1 MTSTTF
7 DVKAILKADSSQFK
21 SGINQAKSA
30 LSGLK
35 SSTSKMGSVFKS
47 VLGANLVAGGI
58 SKAISAIGGG
68 IGGMVTELNASKK
81 AWDSFNGNMQILGK
95 SDSQISSARKTMQAY
110 AATTIYSASDM
121 ASTYAQLAA
130 VGVKDTGRL
139 VKGMGGLAAA
149 SENPKQAMK
158 TLSQQMTQAASKP
171 FMAWQDYKLMLEQ
184 SPAGMA
190 AVAKK
195 MGMSM
200 SEMQKA
206 IQGGTFSTE
215 DFMKA
220 VADVGNSK
228 GFQKMA
234 TNFKTVGEAVDGMK
248 EGLANKLQPAFAELT
263 KFGIKAVE
271 SISKSLDGVNFSGLA
286 GKLKSV
292 LGNINIDSIVSK
304 VGSAFSQIG
313 QFIGKFADTGV
324 FSALGGAIKSVGG
337 AFGNLATAISGGK
350 GDWTDLGTTIGNFIK
365 TLAKGVKTVG
375 DFIGKMDPARL
386 QSWGLTLA
394 SIIAGFKIWSA
405 LTGKNPIAKFLSKV
419 TGGFG
424 GAKKATTTFGTV
436 IKNTFSGLSN
446 VVKSTGTAVATAAKG
461 IGTGLA
467 TAFTALGNAIRMVP
481 PTTFLALSVAILA
494 TGVAVYIAAQGF
506 SIMADAAIRLGQ
518 AGLGAQLVFVAMI
531 AGLVGLVAVIGIF
544 GAGLTA
550 GAVGMLAFGAAA
562 IMVGIAIAI
571 IATQAEG
578 VATIIHAIADAFS
591 IVASAVASAI
601 ATILGAIA
609 PLLPG
614 IAMIITA
621 IAPIAMQF
629 VQLFQ
634 TMVQQIAPII
644 NSITNLFST
653 LGQQIANI
661 LQAAGDVI
669 TSFGNSVRTV
679 LDGLSGVFDS
689 IGTAALN
696 AGRGV
701 KLMAQGLQI
710 LTNLPLGDLA
720 GTLTVVAT
728 GLTAIANSGI
738 ATAGSGL
745 MLAGQGLM
753 MIATAGMMAQAV
765 MTTLPTAITAFTTSL
780 TTLPAQLTTAQT
792 ALITFATSAVSSL
805 AGLASAGE
813 MIMAFGAQLTT
824 IVSSTATAN
833 AGLSS
838 FNAQA
843 NMAGAALSRL
853 GSFATT
859 ASAQITALGSSI
871 SSSMSNA
878 SSAVSSSG
886 QQMTISMQSAMNQ
899 MNSNVRN
906 GMSNMTSAVRNGTS
920 NMVSA
925 FRAGG
930 QQMISTAQSLINQT
944 VNAIRNGYSSMVSA
958 GSYLTQGVATGMQ
971 SAMGSVRAAAQ
982 QIIQIANQAA
992 QAAAK
997 IHSPS
1002 RLFRDQVGYYIG
1014 AGIAVG
1020 IEKSES
1026 VVAKSMGFI
1035 QDSVNAFKINTAS
1048 LTGGMDMAQSAL
1060 SGSVSLGGNTTVSH
1074 TFDSV
1079 NGALMAKLDE
1089 LISAYHEGSSVYLD
1103 GMEIA
1108 SNVDERIGS
1117 IQARKGRRSL

>member
-1 MTSTTF
+1 MASTTF

-21 SGINQAKSA
+21 SGVNQAKSA
-30 LSGLK
+30 LGGLK
-35 SSTSKMGSVFKS
+35 SSTSKMGSVFKGA
-47 VLGANLVAGGI
+47 LGANLVAGGI

-95 SDSQISSARKTMQAY
+95 SDSQISRAKKSMQGY

-130 VGVKDTGRL
+130 VGVKNTGRL
-139 VKGMGGLAAA
+139 VKGMGGLAASA
-149 SENPKQAMK
+149 ENPKQAMK
-158 TLSQQMTQAASKP
+158 TLSQQMTQMASKP
-171 FMAWQDYKLMLEQ
+171 TVAWQDYKLMLEQ

-200 SEMQKA
+200 SEMQTA
-206 IQGGTFSTE
+206 IQDGTLSTE

-263 KFGIKAVE
+263 AFGIKAIG
-271 SISKSLDGVNFSGLA
+271 SISNALNKINFNGLA
-286 GKLKSV
+286 GKLKSI

-304 VGSAFSQIG
+304 IGSAFSQIG
-313 QFIGKFADTGV
+313 QFIGNFANTGV
-324 FSALGGAIKSVGG
+324 FSALGGAIKSVAG

-350 GDWTDLGTTIGNFIK
+350 GDWTDLGTTIGNFVKGI
-365 TLAKGVKTVG
+365 AKGAKAVG
-375 DFIGKMDPARL
+375 DFIGKMDPEKL
-386 QSWGLTLA
+386 QEAILA
-394 SIIAGFKIWSA
+394 ITALAASFKIFNFLNGENPVSKFISA
-405 LTGKNPIAKFLSKV
+405 I
-419 TGGFG
+419 TGGLL
-424 GAKKATTTFGTV
+424 GAKKQTTSFGTI
-436 IKNTFSGLSN
+436 IKNTFSGIATVL
-446 VVKSTGTAVATAAKG
+446 KAGGTAFATAIKG
-461 IGTGLA
+461 IGA
-467 TAFTALGNAIRMVP
+467 AFKM
-481 PTTFLALSVAILA
+481 LSVGQILSLA
-494 TGVAVYIAAQGF
+494 VVIVAVGIAVYIAAQGF
-506 SIMADAAIRLGQ
+506 SVMADAAVRLGQ

-531 AGLVGLVAVIGIF
+531 AGLVGLVAVIGVF

-550 GAVGMLAFGAAA
+550 GAIGMLAFGAAA

-571 IATQAEG
+571 VATQASG
-578 VATIIHAIADAFS
+578 VATIINAIATAFATVAGA
-591 IVASAVASAI
+591 IASAVT
-601 ATILGAIA
+601 TILGAIA

-621 IAPIAMQF
+621 LAPIAIQF

-634 TMVQQIAPII
+634 TMAQQIAPII
-644 NSITNLFST
+644 TSIGTLFQSFGQMIQSILTGAST
-653 LGQQIANI
+653 
-661 LQAAGDVI
+661 VI
-669 TSFGNSVRTV
+669 TSFGNTVSSILNSVANIFTSM
-679 LDGLSGVFDS
+679 GN
-689 IGTAALN
+689 AAKN
-696 AGRGV
+696 AGMGV
-701 KLMAQGLQI
+701 KLMAQGISALVA
-710 LTNLPLGDLA
+710 LPMGDLA
-720 GTLTVVAT
+720 GTLTTVAA

-780 TTLPAQLTTAQT
+780 TTLPTQLTAAQT
-792 ALITFATSAVSSL
+792 ALMTFATSAVSSL
-805 AGLASAGE
+805 AGLASAGA

-824 IVSSTATAN
+824 IVASTATAN

-843 NMAGAALSRL
+843 NSAGSALSQL

-859 ASAQITALGSSI
+859 ASAQITTLGATI
-871 SSSMSNA
+871 TSSMAMA
-878 SSAVSSSG
+878 STTVTSAG
-886 QQMTISMQSAMNQ
+886 QRMSVSMQSAMNQ
-899 MNSNVRN
+899 MVSNVRN
-906 GMSNMTSAVRNGTS
+906 GMSNMTNAVRSGMS
-920 NMVSA
+920 NMVTT

-930 QQMISTAQSLINQT
+930 QQMISAAQSMVNQT
-944 VNAIRNGYSSMVSA
+944 ANAIRSGYGAMVSA
-958 GSYLTQGVATGMQ
+958 GAYLTQGVASGMR
-971 SAMGSVRAAAQ
+971 SAMGSVQAAAQ
-982 QIIQIANQAA
+982 QIISIANQAA

-1020 IEKSES
+1020 IEKSEPL
-1026 VVAKSMGFI
+1026 VAKSMGFI
-1035 QDSVNAFKINTAS
+1035 QDSVNAFKIDTAS
-1048 LTGGMDMAQSAL
+1048 LSGGMDMVQSAL
-1060 SGSVSLGGNTTVSH
+1060 SGSVSLGGNTAVSH

-1079 NGALMAKLDE
+1079 NGALSAKLDE
-1089 LISAYHEGSSVYLD
+1089 LVSAYREGSPVYLD
-1103 GMEIA
+1103 GMSIA
-1108 SNVDERIGS
+1108 TNVDTHMGS

>member
-1 MTSTTF
+1 MASTTF

-58 SKAISAIGGG
+58 SKAISSIGSG

-95 SDSQISSARKTMQAY
+95 SDSEISDARKAMQAY

-206 IQGGTFSTE
+206 IQGGTLSTE

-220 VADVGNSK
+220 VADVDNSK

-248 EGLANKLQPAFAELT
+248 EGLANRLQPAFAELT

-271 SISKSLDGVNFSGLA
+271 SISKSLNGVNFSGLA

-324 FSALGGAIKSVGG
+324 FSALGGAIKSVVG
-337 AFGNLATAISGGK
+337 AFGNLATAINGGK
-350 GDWTDLGTTIGNFIK
+350 GDWTDLGTTIGNFVK
-365 TLAKGVKTVG
+365 MLANGAKAVG
-375 DFIGKMDPARL
+375 NFIGKMDPARL

-394 SIIAGFKIWSA
+394 SIIGGFKIWSA
-405 LTGKNPIAKFLSKV
+405 LTGKNPIASFLSKI
-419 TGGFG
+419 TGGLL
-424 GAKKATTTFGTV
+424 GAKKQTTSFGTI
-436 IKNTFSGLSN
+436 IKNTFSGIATVL
-446 VVKSTGTAVATAAKG
+446 KAGGTAFATAIKG
-461 IGTGLA
+461 VGA
-467 TAFTALGNAIRMVP
+467 AFKM
-481 PTTFLALSVAILA
+481 LSVGQILSLAVVIAAI
-494 TGVAVYIAAQGF
+494 GVAVYITAQGF
-506 SIMADAAIRLGQ
+506 SVMADAAVRLGQ
-518 AGLGAQLVFVAMI
+518 AGLGAQLVFVAMV
-531 AGLVGLVAVIGIF
+531 AGLVGLVAVIGVF
-544 GAGLTA
+544 GAGLSA

-571 IATQAEG
+571 IATQADG

-591 IVASAVASAI
+591 IVAGAVASAV

-614 IAMIITA
+614 IAIIITA

-644 NSITNLFST
+644 TSIGTLFQSFGQMIQSILAGAST
-653 LGQQIANI
+653 
-661 LQAAGDVI
+661 VI
-669 TSFGNSVRTV
+669 TSFGNTVSSILNSVANIFTSM
-679 LDGLSGVFDS
+679 GN
-689 IGTAALN
+689 AAKN
-696 AGRGV
+696 AGMGV
-701 KLMAQGLQI
+701 KLMAQGISALVA
-710 LTNLPLGDLA
+710 LPMGDLA

-780 TTLPAQLTTAQT
+780 TTLPTQLTTAQT
-792 ALITFATSAVSSL
+792 ALTTFATSAVASL
-805 AGLASAGE
+805 AGLATAGA

-843 NMAGAALSRL
+843 NMAGTALSTL

-878 SSAVSSSG
+878 SSAVLSSG

-930 QQMISTAQSLINQT
+930 QQMISTAQSMINQT
-944 VNAIRNGYSSMVSA
+944 VNTIRSGYGAMVSA
-958 GSYLTQGVATGMQ
+958 GAYLTQGVATGMQ

-992 QAAAK
+992 QAAAQ

-1035 QDSVNAFKINTAS
+1035 QDSVNAFKINTSS

-1079 NGALMAKLDE
+1079 NGALMNKLDE

>member
-1 MTSTTF
+1 MASTTF

-58 SKAISAIGGG
+58 SKALSSIGSG

-95 SDSQISSARKTMQAY
+95 SDSEISDARKAMQAY

-158 TLSQQMTQAASKP
+158 TLSQQMTQMASKP
-171 FMAWQDYKLMLEQ
+171 TVAWQDYKLMLEQ

-206 IQGGTFSTE
+206 IQGGTLSTE

-271 SISKSLDGVNFSGLA
+271 SISKSLNGINFSGLA
-286 GKLKSV
+286 GKLKSI
-292 LGNINIDSIVSK
+292 LGGINIDSIVSK

-337 AFGNLATAISGGK
+337 AFGNLATAISGGE
-350 GDWTDLGTTIGNFIK
+350 GDWTDLGTTIGNFVK
-365 TLAKGVKTVG
+365 MLANGAKAVG

-394 SIIAGFKIWSA
+394 SIIGGFKIWSA
-405 LTGKNPIAKFLSKV
+405 LTGKNPIASFLSKI
-419 TGGFG
+419 TGGLL
-424 GAKKATTTFGTV
+424 GAKKQTTSFGTI
-436 IKNTFSGLSN
+436 IKNTFSGIATVL
-446 VVKSTGTAVATAAKG
+446 KAGGTAFATAIKG
-461 IGTGLA
+461 IGA
-467 TAFTALGNAIRMVP
+467 AFKM
-481 PTTFLALSVAILA
+481 LSVGQILSLAVVIAAI
-494 TGVAVYIAAQGF
+494 GVAVYIAAQGF
-506 SIMADAAIRLGQ
+506 SVMADAAVRLGQ

-531 AGLVGLVAVIGIF
+531 AGLVGLVAVIGVF

-571 IATQAEG
+571 IATQADG

-591 IVASAVASAI
+591 IVAGAVASAV

-653 LGQQIANI
+653 LGQQISSI
-661 LQAAGDVI
+661 LQSAGDVI

-710 LTNLPLGDLA
+710 LTNLPLGDLT

-728 GLTAIANSGI
+728 GLSGI
-738 ATAGSGL
+738 ASSGIAEAGPG
-745 MLAGQGLM
+745 MMVAGQALS
-753 MIATAGMMAQAV
+753 MIATSAMMAQSALSA
-765 MTTLPTAITAFTTSL
+765 LPSVITVFTTSL
-780 TTLPAQLTTAQT
+780 TTLPTQLTTAQT
-792 ALITFATSAVSSL
+792 ALTTFATSAVASL
-805 AGLASAGE
+805 AGLATAGA
-813 MIMAFGAQLTT
+813 MIMAFGTQLTT

-843 NMAGAALSRL
+843 NAAGSALSRL

-878 SSAVSSSG
+878 SSAVLSSG

-930 QQMISTAQSLINQT
+930 QQMISTAQSMINQT
-944 VNAIRNGYSSMVSA
+944 VNTIRSGYGAMVSA
-958 GSYLTQGVATGMQ
+958 GAYLTHGVATGMQ

-992 QAAAK
+992 QAAAQ

-1020 IEKSES
+1020 IEKSKS

-1035 QDSVNAFKINTAS
+1035 QDSVNAFKINTSS

-1089 LISAYHEGSSVYLD
+1089 LINAYHDGSSVYLD

>member
-1 MTSTTF
+1 MASTTF

-58 SKAISAIGGG
+58 SKTISSIGSG

-95 SDSQISSARKTMQAY
+95 SDSEISDARKAMQAY

-158 TLSQQMTQAASKP
+158 TLSQQMTQMASKP
-171 FMAWQDYKLMLEQ
+171 TVAWQDYKLMLEQ

-206 IQGGTFSTE
+206 IQNGTLSTE

-248 EGLANKLQPAFAELT
+248 EGLSNKLQPAFAELT

-324 FSALGGAIKSVGG
+324 FSALGGAIKSVVG

-350 GDWTDLGTTIGNFIK
+350 GDWTDLGTTIGNFVK
-365 TLAKGVKTVG
+365 MLANGAKAVG

-394 SIIAGFKIWSA
+394 SIIGGFKIWSA
-405 LTGKNPIAKFLSKV
+405 LTGKNPIASFLSKI
-419 TGGFG
+419 TGGLL
-424 GAKKATTTFGTV
+424 GAKKQTTSFGTI
-436 IKNTFSGLSN
+436 IKNTFSGIATVL
-446 VVKSTGTAVATAAKG
+446 KAGGTAFATAIKG
-461 IGTGLA
+461 VGA
-467 TAFTALGNAIRMVP
+467 AFKM
-481 PTTFLALSVAILA
+481 LSVGQILSLAVVIAAI
-494 TGVAVYIAAQGF
+494 GVAVYIAAQGF
-506 SIMADAAIRLGQ
+506 SVMADAAVRLGQ

-531 AGLVGLVAVIGIF
+531 AGLVGLVAVIGVF

-591 IVASAVASAI
+591 IVAGAVASAI

-621 IAPIAMQF
+621 VAPIAIQF
-629 VQLFQ
+629 VQFFQ
-634 TMVQQIAPII
+634 TMAQQIAPII
-644 NSITNLFST
+644 TSIGTLFQSFGQMIQSILAGAST
-653 LGQQIANI
+653 
-661 LQAAGDVI
+661 VI
-669 TSFGNSVRTV
+669 TSFGNTV
-679 LDGLSGVFDS
+679 SSILNGVANIFTS
-689 IGTAALN
+689 MGNAAKN
-696 AGRGV
+696 AGMGV
-701 KLMAQGLQI
+701 KLMAQGISALVA
-710 LTNLPLGDLA
+710 LPMGDLA

-792 ALITFATSAVSSL
+792 ALTTFATSAVSSL
-805 AGLASAGE
+805 AGLASAGA

-843 NMAGAALSRL
+843 NAAGSALSRL

-878 SSAVSSSG
+878 SSAVLSSG

-930 QQMISTAQSLINQT
+930 QQMISTAQSMINQT
-944 VNAIRNGYSSMVSA
+944 VNTIRSGYGAMVSA
-958 GSYLTQGVATGMQ
+958 GAYLTQGVATGMQ

-992 QAAAK
+992 QAAAQ

-1020 IEKSES
+1020 IEKSEP

-1035 QDSVNAFKINTAS
+1035 QDSVNAFKINTSS

-1103 GMEIA
+1103 GMEITK
-1108 SNVDERIGS
+1108 NVDAMMGTLN
-1117 IQARKGRRSL
+1117 ARKGRRSF

>member
-1 MTSTTF
+1 MASTTF
-7 DVKAILKADSSQFK
+7 DVKAVLKADSSQFK

-35 SSTSKMGSVFKS
+35 SSTSKMGSVFKG

-58 SKAISAIGGG
+58 TKAISAIGGG

-95 SDSQISSARKTMQAY
+95 SDSQISDARKAMQAY

-206 IQGGTFSTE
+206 IQNGTLSTE

-271 SISKSLDGVNFSGLA
+271 SISKSLNGINFSGLA
-286 GKLKSV
+286 GKIKSI
-292 LGNINIDSIVSK
+292 LGGINIDSIVSK

-324 FSALGGAIKSVGG
+324 FSALGGAIKSVAG

-350 GDWTDLGTTIGNFIK
+350 GDWTDLGTTIGNFVK
-365 TLAKGVKTVG
+365 MLANGAKAVG
-375 DFIGKMDPARL
+375 NFIGKMDPARL

-394 SIIAGFKIWSA
+394 SIIGGFKIWSA
-405 LTGKNPIAKFLSKV
+405 LTGKNPIAKFLSKI
-419 TGGFG
+419 TGGLG
-424 GAKKATTTFGTV
+424 GAKKATTTFGTI
-436 IKNTFSGLSN
+436 IKNTFSGIATVL
-446 VVKSTGTAVATAAKG
+446 KAGGTAFATAIKG
-461 IGTGLA
+461 VGA
-467 TAFTALGNAIRMVP
+467 AFKM
-481 PTTFLALSVAILA
+481 LSVGQILSLAVVIAAI
-494 TGVAVYIAAQGF
+494 GVAVYITAQGF
-506 SIMADAAIRLGQ
+506 SVMADAAVRLGQ

-591 IVASAVASAI
+591 IVAGAVASAI

-634 TMVQQIAPII
+634 TMAQQIAPII
-644 NSITNLFST
+644 TSIGTLFQSFGQMIQSILAGAST
-653 LGQQIANI
+653 
-661 LQAAGDVI
+661 VI
-669 TSFGNSVRTV
+669 TSFGNTVSSILNSVANI
-679 LDGLSGVFDS
+679 F
-689 IGTAALN
+689 TAMGNAAKN
-696 AGRGV
+696 AGMGV
-701 KLMAQGLQI
+701 KLMAQGISALVA
-710 LTNLPLGDLA
+710 LPMGDLA
-720 GTLTVVAT
+720 GTLATVAT

-780 TTLPAQLTTAQT
+780 TTLPTQLTTAQT
-792 ALITFATSAVSSL
+792 ALTTFATSAVASL
-805 AGLASAGE
+805 AGLATAGA

-843 NMAGAALSRL
+843 NAAGSALSRL

-878 SSAVSSSG
+878 SSAVLSTG

-930 QQMISTAQSLINQT
+930 QQMISTAQSIINQT

-958 GSYLTQGVATGMQ
+958 GAYLTQGVATGMQ

-992 QAAAK
+992 QAAAQ

-1020 IEKSES
+1020 IEKSEP

-1089 LISAYHEGSSVYLD
+1089 LISAYHDGSNVYMD
-1103 GMEIA
+1103 GMEITK
-1108 SNVDERIGS
+1108 NVDAMLGTLN
-1117 IQARKGRRSL
+1117 ARKGRRSF

>member
-1 MTSTTF
+1 MASTTF

-21 SGINQAKSA
+21 SGVNQAKSA

-35 SSTSKMGSVFKS
+35 SSTSKMGSVFKGA
-47 VLGANLVAGGI
+47 LGANLVAGGI

-95 SDSQISSARKTMQAY
+95 SDSQISRAKKSMQGY

-139 VKGMGGLAAA
+139 VKGMGGLAASA
-149 SENPKQAMK
+149 ENPKQAMK
-158 TLSQQMTQAASKP
+158 TLSQQMTQMASKP
-171 FMAWQDYKLMLEQ
+171 TVAWQDYKLMLEQ

-200 SEMQKA
+200 SEMQTA
-206 IQGGTFSTE
+206 IQDGTLSTK

-263 KFGIKAVE
+263 AFGIKAVN
-271 SISKSLDGVNFSGLA
+271 SISKSLGNINFDGLA
-286 GKLKSV
+286 GKLKNI
-292 LGNINIDSIVSK
+292 LGGINIDSIVSK
-304 VGSAFSQIG
+304 IGSAFSQIG
-313 QFIGKFADTGV
+313 QFIGKFANTGV
-324 FSALGGAIKSVGG
+324 FSALGGAIKSVAG
-337 AFGNLATAISGGK
+337 AIRHVMSAFSGGK
-350 GDWTDLGTTIGNFIK
+350 GDWTDFGTTVGNVAKKVAQGAKAIGDFVSKLDPGAIQAAAGAVGLLFAAFKIAKLVQAAKSITSVFTSSKDGASTAGAVIKSVFSGIANVLKTLGTAI
-365 TLAKGVKTVG
+365 
-375 DFIGKMDPARL
+375 
-386 QSWGLTLA
+386 
-394 SIIAGFKIWSA
+394 
-405 LTGKNPIAKFLSKV
+405 
-419 TGGFG
+419 
-424 GAKKATTTFGTV
+424 
-436 IKNTFSGLSN
+436 
-446 VVKSTGTAVATAAKG
+446 ATAAKG

-467 TAFTALGNAIRMVP
+467 TAFQGLGRAISMVP
-481 PTTFLALSVAILA
+481 PTTFLALAVAILA

-518 AGLGAQLVFVAMI
+518 AGLGAQIMFGLMI
-531 AGLVGLVAVIGIF
+531 AGIVALVAVVGIF
-544 GAGLTA
+544 GAGLSA
-550 GAVGMLAFGAAA
+550 GAIGMLAFGAAA

-591 IVASAVASAI
+591 VVAGAVAAAI

-621 IAPIAMQF
+621 IAPIVIQF
-629 VQLFQ
+629 IQLFRDI
-634 TMVQQIAPII
+634 VPQISPII
-644 NSITNLFST
+644 DSVSNLFQT

-696 AGRGV
+696 AGKGV

-710 LTNLPLGDLA
+710 LTNLPLGDLT
-720 GTLTVVAT
+720 GTLTVVAA
-728 GLTAIANSGI
+728 GLSGI
-738 ATAGSGL
+738 AGSGIAEAGPGL
-745 MLAGQGLM
+745 MIAGQGLT
-753 MIATAGMMAQAV
+753 MIATGAMMAQGALTALPAV
-765 MTTLPTAITAFTTSL
+765 ITAFTTSL
-780 TTLPAQLTTAQT
+780 TTLPTQLATAQT
-792 ALITFATSAVSSL
+792 ALMTFATSAVSSL
-805 AGLASAGE
+805 AGLASAGA

-824 IVSSTATAN
+824 IVASTATAN

-843 NMAGAALSRL
+843 NSAGSALSQL

-859 ASAQITALGSSI
+859 ASAQITTLGATI
-871 SSSMSNA
+871 TSSMAMA
-878 SSAVSSSG
+878 SATVTSAG
-886 QQMTISMQSAMNQ
+886 QRMSVSMQSAMNQ
-899 MNSNVRN
+899 MVSNVRN
-906 GMSNMTSAVRNGTS
+906 GMSNMTNAVRSGMS
-920 NMVSA
+920 NMVAA

-930 QQMISTAQSLINQT
+930 QQMISAAQSMVNQT
-944 VNAIRNGYSSMVSA
+944 ANTIRSGYGAMVSA
-958 GSYLTQGVATGMQ
+958 GAYLTQGVASGMR
-971 SAMGSVRAAAQ
+971 SAMGSVQAAAQ
-982 QIIQIANQAA
+982 QIISIANQAA
-992 QAAAK
+992 QAAAQ

-1026 VVAKSMGFI
+1026 LVAKSMGFI
-1035 QDSVNAFKINTAS
+1035 QDSVNAFKIDTAS
-1048 LTGGMDMAQSAL
+1048 LSGSMDMAQSAL
-1060 SGSVSLGGNTTVSH
+1060 SGSVSLGGNTTVGH

-1079 NGALMAKLDE
+1079 NVALSAKLDE
-1089 LISAYHEGSSVYLD
+1089 LVSAYREGSPVYLD
-1103 GMEIA
+1103 GMSIA
-1108 SNVDERIGS
+1108 TNVDTHMGS
-1117 IQARKGRRSL
+1117 IQARKGRRSF

>member
-1 MTSTTF
+1 MASTTF
-7 DVKAILKADSSQFK
+7 DVKAVLKADSSQFK

-58 SKAISAIGGG
+58 SKAISSIGSG

-95 SDSQISSARKTMQAY
+95 SDSEISDARKAMQAY

-206 IQGGTFSTE
+206 IQNGTLSTE

-271 SISKSLDGVNFSGLA
+271 SISKSLNGVNFSGLA

-324 FSALGGAIKSVGG
+324 FSALGDAIKSVVG

-350 GDWTDLGTTIGNFIK
+350 GDWTDLGTTIGNFVK
-365 TLAKGVKTVG
+365 MLANGAKAVG
-375 DFIGKMDPARL
+375 NFIGKMDPARL

-394 SIIAGFKIWSA
+394 SIIGGFKIWSA
-405 LTGKNPIAKFLSKV
+405 LTGKNPIAKFLSKI
-419 TGGFG
+419 TGGLG
-424 GAKKATTTFGTV
+424 GAKKATTTFGTI
-436 IKNTFSGLSN
+436 IKNTFSGIATVL
-446 VVKSTGTAVATAAKG
+446 KAGGTAFATAIKG
-461 IGTGLA
+461 VGA
-467 TAFTALGNAIRMVP
+467 AFKM
-481 PTTFLALSVAILA
+481 LSVGQILSLAVVIAAI
-494 TGVAVYIAAQGF
+494 GVAVYITAQGF
-506 SIMADAAIRLGQ
+506 SVMADAAVRLGQ

-562 IMVGIAIAI
+562 IMVSIAIAI

-591 IVASAVASAI
+591 IVAGAVASAI

-634 TMVQQIAPII
+634 TMAQQIAPII
-644 NSITNLFST
+644 TSIGTLFQSFGQMIQSILAGAST
-653 LGQQIANI
+653 
-661 LQAAGDVI
+661 VI
-669 TSFGNSVRTV
+669 TSFGNTVSSILNSVANI
-679 LDGLSGVFDS
+679 F
-689 IGTAALN
+689 TAMGNAAKN
-696 AGRGV
+696 AGMGV
-701 KLMAQGLQI
+701 KLMAQGISALVA
-710 LTNLPLGDLA
+710 LPMGDLA
-720 GTLTVVAT
+720 GTLATVAT

-780 TTLPAQLTTAQT
+780 TTLPTQLTTAQT
-792 ALITFATSAVSSL
+792 ALTTFATSAVASL
-805 AGLASAGE
+805 AGLATAGA

-843 NMAGAALSRL
+843 NAAGSALSRL

-878 SSAVSSSG
+878 SSAVLSTG

-930 QQMISTAQSLINQT
+930 QQMISTAQSIINQT

-958 GSYLTQGVATGMQ
+958 GAYLTQGVATGMQ

-992 QAAAK
+992 QAAAQ

-1020 IEKSES
+1020 IEKSEP

-1089 LISAYHEGSSVYLD
+1089 LISAYHDGSNVYMD
-1103 GMEIA
+1103 GMEITK
-1108 SNVDERIGS
+1108 NVDAMLGTLN
-1117 IQARKGRRSL
+1117 ARKGRRSF

>member
-7 DVKAILKADSSQFK
+7 DVKAVLKADSSQFK
-21 SGINQAKSA
+21 SGVNQAKSA

-35 SSTSKMGSVFKS
+35 SSTSKMGSVFKG

-58 SKAISAIGGG
+58 TKAISAIGGG

-95 SDSQISSARKTMQAY
+95 SDSQISSARKSMQAY

-206 IQGGTFSTE
+206 IQGGTLSTE

-248 EGLANKLQPAFAELT
+248 EGLANRLQPAFAELT

-271 SISKSLDGVNFSGLA
+271 SISKSLNGVNFSGLA

-313 QFIGKFADTGV
+313 QFIGKFSDTGV

-365 TLAKGVKTVG
+365 TLAKGVKAVG
-375 DFIGKMDPARL
+375 DFIGKMDPSRL

-394 SIIAGFKIWSA
+394 SIIAGFKIWRA
-405 LTGKNPIAKFLSKV
+405 LTGKNPIASFLSKI
-419 TGGFG
+419 TGGLL
-424 GAKKATTTFGTV
+424 GAKKQTTSFGTI
-436 IKNTFSGLSN
+436 IKNTFSGIATVL
-446 VVKSTGTAVATAAKG
+446 KAGGTAFATAIKG
-461 IGTGLA
+461 VGA
-467 TAFTALGNAIRMVP
+467 AFKM
-481 PTTFLALSVAILA
+481 LSVGQILSLAVVIAAI
-494 TGVAVYIAAQGF
+494 GVAVYITAQGF
-506 SIMADAAIRLGQ
+506 SVMADAAVRLGQ

-562 IMVGIAIAI
+562 IMVSIAIAI

-591 IVASAVASAI
+591 IVAGAVASAI

-634 TMVQQIAPII
+634 TMAQQIAPII
-644 NSITNLFST
+644 TSIGTLFQSFGQMIQSILAGAST
-653 LGQQIANI
+653 
-661 LQAAGDVI
+661 VI
-669 TSFGNSVRTV
+669 TSFGNTVSSILNSVANIFTSM
-679 LDGLSGVFDS
+679 GN
-689 IGTAALN
+689 AAKN
-696 AGRGV
+696 AGMGV
-701 KLMAQGLQI
+701 KLMAQGISALVA
-710 LTNLPLGDLA
+710 LPMGDLA

-792 ALITFATSAVSSL
+792 ALTTFATSAVASL
-805 AGLASAGE
+805 AGLATAGA

-843 NMAGAALSRL
+843 NAAGSALSRL

-878 SSAVSSSG
+878 SSAVLSSG

-930 QQMISTAQSLINQT
+930 QQMISTAQSIINQT

-958 GSYLTQGVATGMQ
+958 GAYLTQGVATGMQ

-992 QAAAK
+992 QAAAQ

-1035 QDSVNAFKINTAS
+1035 QDSVNAFKINTSS
-1048 LTGGMDMAQSAL
+1048 LIGGMNMAQSTL

>member
-1 MTSTTF
+1 MASTTF
-7 DVKAILKADSSQFK
+7 DVKAVLKADSSQFK

-35 SSTSKMGSVFKS
+35 SSTSKMGSVFKG

-58 SKAISAIGGG
+58 SKAISSIGSG

-95 SDSQISSARKTMQAY
+95 SDSEISDARKAMQAY

-206 IQGGTFSTE
+206 IQGGTLSTE
-215 DFMKA
+215 EFMKA

-271 SISKSLDGVNFSGLA
+271 SISKSLNGINFSGLA
-286 GKLKSV
+286 GKLKSI
-292 LGNINIDSIVSK
+292 LGGINIDSIVSK

-350 GDWTDLGTTIGNFIK
+350 GDWTDLGTTIGNFVK
-365 TLAKGVKTVG
+365 TLANGVKAVG

-394 SIIAGFKIWSA
+394 SIIGGFKIWSA
-405 LTGKNPIAKFLSKV
+405 LTGKNPIASFLSKI
-419 TGGFG
+419 TGGLL
-424 GAKKATTTFGTV
+424 GAKKQTTSFGTI
-436 IKNTFSGLSN
+436 IKNTFSGIATVL
-446 VVKSTGTAVATAAKG
+446 KAGGTAFATAIKG
-461 IGTGLA
+461 VGA
-467 TAFTALGNAIRMVP
+467 AFKM
-481 PTTFLALSVAILA
+481 LSVGQILSLAVVIAAI
-494 TGVAVYIAAQGF
+494 GVAVYITAQGF
-506 SIMADAAIRLGQ
+506 SVMADAAVRLGQ
-518 AGLGAQLVFVAMI
+518 AGLGAQLVFVAMV
-531 AGLVGLVAVIGIF
+531 AGLVGLVAVIGVF
-544 GAGLTA
+544 GAGLSA

-591 IVASAVASAI
+591 IVAGAVASAI

-644 NSITNLFST
+644 TSIGTLFQSFGQMIQSILAGAST
-653 LGQQIANI
+653 
-661 LQAAGDVI
+661 VI
-669 TSFGNSVRTV
+669 TSFGNTVSSILNSVANIFTSM
-679 LDGLSGVFDS
+679 GN
-689 IGTAALN
+689 AAKN
-696 AGRGV
+696 AGMGV
-701 KLMAQGLQI
+701 KLMAQGISALVA
-710 LTNLPLGDLA
+710 LPMGDLA

-780 TTLPAQLTTAQT
+780 TTLPTQLTTAQT
-792 ALITFATSAVSSL
+792 ALTTFATSAVASL
-805 AGLASAGE
+805 AGLATAGA

-843 NMAGAALSRL
+843 NMAGTALSTL

-878 SSAVSSSG
+878 SSAVLSSG

-930 QQMISTAQSLINQT
+930 QQMISTAQSMINQT
-944 VNAIRNGYSSMVSA
+944 VNTIRSGYGAMVSA
-958 GSYLTQGVATGMQ
+958 GAYLTQGVATGMQ

-992 QAAAK
+992 QAAAQ

-1035 QDSVNAFKINTAS
+1035 QDSVNAFKINTSS

-1089 LISAYHEGSSVYLD
+1089 LINAYHDGSSVYLD

>member
-1 MTSTTF
+1 MASTTF

-58 SKAISAIGGG
+58 SKAISSIGSG

-95 SDSQISSARKTMQAY
+95 SDSEISDARKAMQAY

-206 IQGGTFSTE
+206 IQGGTLSTE

-263 KFGIKAVE
+263 AFGIKAIG
-271 SISKSLDGVNFSGLA
+271 SISNALNKINFDGLA
-286 GKLKSV
+286 GKLKGI

-304 VGSAFSQIG
+304 IGSAFSQIG
-313 QFIGKFADTGV
+313 QFIGKFANTGV
-324 FSALGGAIKSVGG
+324 FSALSGAIKSVAG

-350 GDWTDLGTTIGNFIK
+350 GDWTDLGTTIGNFVK
-365 TLAKGVKTVG
+365 MLSNGAKAVG

-394 SIIAGFKIWSA
+394 SIIGGFKIWSA
-405 LTGKNPIAKFLSKV
+405 LTGKNPIASFLSKI
-419 TGGFG
+419 TGGLL
-424 GAKKATTTFGTV
+424 GAKKQTTSFGTI
-436 IKNTFSGLSN
+436 IKNTFSGIATVL
-446 VVKSTGTAVATAAKG
+446 KAGGTAFATAIKG
-461 IGTGLA
+461 VGA
-467 TAFTALGNAIRMVP
+467 AFKM
-481 PTTFLALSVAILA
+481 LSVGQILSLAVVIAAI
-494 TGVAVYIAAQGF
+494 GVAVYIAAQGF
-506 SIMADAAIRLGQ
+506 SVMADAAIRLGQ

-571 IATQAEG
+571 IATQADG
-578 VATIIHAIADAFS
+578 VATIINAIATAFATVAGA
-591 IVASAVASAI
+591 IASAVT
-601 ATILGAIA
+601 TILGAIA

-644 NSITNLFST
+644 TSIGTLFQSFGQMIQSILTGAST
-653 LGQQIANI
+653 
-661 LQAAGDVI
+661 VI
-669 TSFGNSVRTV
+669 TSFGNTVSSILNSVANIFTSM
-679 LDGLSGVFDS
+679 GN
-689 IGTAALN
+689 AAKN
-696 AGRGV
+696 AGMGV
-701 KLMAQGLQI
+701 KLMAQGISALVA
-710 LTNLPLGDLA
+710 LPMVDLA
-720 GTLTVVAT
+720 GTLATVAT

-780 TTLPAQLTTAQT
+780 TTLPTQLTTAQT

-805 AGLASAGE
+805 AGLASAGA

-930 QQMISTAQSLINQT
+930 QQMISTAQSMINQT
-944 VNAIRNGYSSMVSA
+944 VNTIRSGYGAMVSVGA
-958 GSYLTQGVATGMQ
+958 YLTQGVAAGMR
-971 SAMGSVRAAAQ
+971 SAMGSVQAAAQ

-992 QAAAK
+992 QAAAQ

-1035 QDSVNAFKINTAS
+1035 QDSVNAFKINTSS

-1060 SGSVSLGGNTTVSH
+1060 SSSVSLGGNTTVSH

-1079 NGALMAKLDE
+1079 NGALMNKLDE

>member
-1 MTSTTF
+1 MASTTF
-7 DVKAILKADSSQFK
+7 DVKAVLKADSSQFK

-35 SSTSKMGSVFKS
+35 SSTSKMGSVFKG

-58 SKAISAIGGG
+58 TKAISAIGGG

-95 SDSQISSARKTMQAY
+95 SDSQISDARKAMQAY

-206 IQGGTFSTE
+206 IQNGTLSTE

-271 SISKSLDGVNFSGLA
+271 SISKSLNGINFSGLA
-286 GKLKSV
+286 GKIKSI
-292 LGNINIDSIVSK
+292 LGGINIDSIVSK

-324 FSALGGAIKSVGG
+324 FSALGGAIKSVAG

-350 GDWTDLGTTIGNFIK
+350 GDWTDLGTTIGNFVK
-365 TLAKGVKTVG
+365 MLANGAKAVG
-375 DFIGKMDPARL
+375 NFIGKMDPARL

-394 SIIAGFKIWSA
+394 SIIGGFKIWSA
-405 LTGKNPIAKFLSKV
+405 LTGKNPIAKFLSKI
-419 TGGFG
+419 TGGLG
-424 GAKKATTTFGTV
+424 GAKKATTTFGTI
-436 IKNTFSGLSN
+436 IKNTFSGIATVL
-446 VVKSTGTAVATAAKG
+446 KAGGTAFATAIKG
-461 IGTGLA
+461 VGA
-467 TAFTALGNAIRMVP
+467 AFKM
-481 PTTFLALSVAILA
+481 LSVGQILSLAVVIAAI
-494 TGVAVYIAAQGF
+494 GVAVYITAQGF
-506 SIMADAAIRLGQ
+506 SVMADAAVRLGQ

-562 IMVGIAIAI
+562 IMVSIAIAI

-591 IVASAVASAI
+591 IVAGAVASAI

-634 TMVQQIAPII
+634 TMAQQIAPII
-644 NSITNLFST
+644 TSIGTLFQSFGQMIQSILAGAST
-653 LGQQIANI
+653 
-661 LQAAGDVI
+661 VI
-669 TSFGNSVRTV
+669 TSFGNTVSSILNSVANIFTSM
-679 LDGLSGVFDS
+679 GN
-689 IGTAALN
+689 AAKN
-696 AGRGV
+696 AGMGV
-701 KLMAQGLQI
+701 KLMAQGISALVA
-710 LTNLPLGDLA
+710 LPMGDLA
-720 GTLTVVAT
+720 GTLATVAT

-780 TTLPAQLTTAQT
+780 TTLPTQLTTAQT
-792 ALITFATSAVSSL
+792 ALTTFATSSVASL
-805 AGLASAGE
+805 AGLATAGA

-843 NMAGAALSRL
+843 NAAGSALSRL

-878 SSAVSSSG
+878 SSAVLSTG

-930 QQMISTAQSLINQT
+930 QQMISTAQSIINQT

-958 GSYLTQGVATGMQ
+958 GAYLTQGVATGMQ

-992 QAAAK
+992 QAAAQ

-1020 IEKSES
+1020 IEKSEP

-1089 LISAYHEGSSVYLD
+1089 LISAYHDGSNVYMD
-1103 GMEIA
+1103 GMEITK
-1108 SNVDERIGS
+1108 NVDAMLGTLN
-1117 IQARKGRRSL
+1117 ARKGRRSF